1 MTIMILLLL
10 LIMVIMIMTSMI
22 TIVTTQTTAI
32 IITMSLPLS
41 NDQSRSLFMNNT
53 ITEIIKR
60 TIRAHKN
67 LQCRLMTTIN
77 YDICNKKEAKNT
89 KS

>member
-1 MTIMILLLL
+1 MTL
-10 LIMVIMIMTSMI
+10 MI

-41 NDQSRSLFMNNT
+41 NDQSRSLFINNT

-60 TIRAHKN
+60 AIRAHKN

-77 YDICNKKEAKNT
+77 YGICNKKEVKNT
-89 KS
+89 NNTLMKLVKSN